1 MQNIEK
7 TEVLQDYLSK
17 IKTSGDY
24 LLRLINSVLEMAR
37 IEKGNLT
44 LDYEPAELSNILKN
58 TFSMF
63 EEEARKNQIDYRFH
77 IGFDEITANI
87 DQVRVKEIL
96 ANIVSNAIKYT
107 ASGGKVFIETEVK
120 QRTENS
126 IKNHEL
132 NVTVQDTGIGMSSD
146 FLPHIFDSFSRERT
160 NFSHQIQGTGL
171 GMGITKKLLDIIADT
186 THDLPVIFSSV
197 YAYAAATNA
206 KYLSNLTR
214 SAVSEVEFSF
224 NPDDWGE
231 FAVSHGTDYAFFPIA
246 MMDKCILNLV
256 NYGYLFLRNKR
267 LYRLIKK
274 YEKLFGDLY
283 EGAAEQWL
291 NEKIKALYKADPS
304 FEKRHR
310 NYFYYAVVQLY
321 PLAYESYFWQR
332 QTLLSIFYTE
342 LLMIF
347 DVTEYEST
355 GKVPDINTQI
365 LDLCCF
371 ERGTRH
377 NPSMTDNIYNVI
389 RKDFI

>member
-171 GMGITKKLLDIIADT
+171 GMGITKKLLDIMDGKIKIESQVGVGTKVKIKIPFEKLD
-186 THDLPVIFSSV
+186 SSL
-197 YAYAAATNA
+197 AYKDNV
-206 KYLSNLTR
+206 K
-214 SAVSEVEFSF
+214 
-224 NPDDWGE
+224 PK
-231 FAVSHGTDYAFFPIA
+231 DYALDFKGKRILLTEDNDLNAEIAIEILKEAGFQLERASDGVECVSMLCKAEANYYDLILMDIQMPYLDGYMATAKIRLLDDKKKASIPIIA
-246 MMDKCILNLV
+246 MTANVFEED
-256 NYGYLFLRNKR
+256 R
-267 LYRLIKK
+267 KK
-274 YEKLFGDLY
+274 AVEKGMNGFISKPVDINKLF
-283 EGAAEQWL
+283 E
-291 NEKIKALYKADPS
+291 
-304 FEKRHR
+304 
-310 NYFYYAVVQLY
+310 
-321 PLAYESYFWQR
+321 
-332 QTLLSIFYTE
+332 TLS
-342 LLMIF
+342 
-347 DVTEYEST
+347 
-355 GKVPDINTQI
+355 QI
-365 LDLCCF
+365 
-371 ERGTRH
+371 
-377 NPSMTDNIYNVI
+377 I
-389 RKDFI
+389 RK

>member
-1 MQNIEK
+1 MDTQIIKLDKYYSCLMGDCPMHCCNGWTIPVDGDTWSRIEK
-7 TEVLQDYLSK
+7 DKTDTGEKLRKHITGKSDDDRQIKKILGRCPFLTEKKLCGVQCKERTDLMPLVCRQFPHQVLDLGDRREVTDYLSCYSAAK
-17 IKTSGDY
+17 AFCEHPDDVY
-24 LLRLINSVLEMAR
+24 F
-37 IEKGNLT
+37 EKGGEKFESYYIIENR
-44 LDYEPAELSNILKN
+44 DEPFL
-58 TFSMF
+58 
-63 EEEARKNQIDYRFH
+63 
-77 IGFDEITANI
+77 
-87 DQVRVKEIL
+87 
-96 ANIVSNAIKYT
+96 
-107 ASGGKVFIETEVK
+107 
-120 QRTENS
+120 
-126 IKNHEL
+126 
-132 NVTVQDTGIGMSSD
+132 D
-146 FLPHIFDSFSRERT
+146 FLLSER
-160 NFSHQIQGTGL
+160 
-171 GMGITKKLLDIIADT
+171 KKLLDIIADT

-231 FAVSHGTDYAFFPIA
+231 FAVSDGTDYAFFPIA

-342 LLMIF
+342 RLMFF

>member
-1 MQNIEK
+1 
-7 TEVLQDYLSK
+7 
-17 IKTSGDY
+17 
-24 LLRLINSVLEMAR
+24 
-37 IEKGNLT
+37 
-44 LDYEPAELSNILKN
+44 
-58 TFSMF
+58 
-63 EEEARKNQIDYRFH
+63 
-77 IGFDEITANI
+77 
-87 DQVRVKEIL
+87 
-96 ANIVSNAIKYT
+96 
-107 ASGGKVFIETEVK
+107 
-120 QRTENS
+120 
-126 IKNHEL
+126 
-132 NVTVQDTGIGMSSD
+132 
-146 FLPHIFDSFSRERT
+146 
-160 NFSHQIQGTGL
+160 
-171 GMGITKKLLDIIADT
+171 
-186 THDLPVIFSSV
+186 
-197 YAYAAATNA
+197 
-206 KYLSNLTR
+206 
-214 SAVSEVEFSF
+214 
-224 NPDDWGE
+224 
-231 FAVSHGTDYAFFPIA
+231 